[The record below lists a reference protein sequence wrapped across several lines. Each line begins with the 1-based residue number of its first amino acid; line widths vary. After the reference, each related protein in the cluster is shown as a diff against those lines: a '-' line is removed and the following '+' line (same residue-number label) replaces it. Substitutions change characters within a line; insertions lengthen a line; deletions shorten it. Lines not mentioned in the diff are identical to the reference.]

1 MNNILIT
8 IAARQ
13 GSKGIPSKNLIKI
26 NGESLIERAINLA
39 KNTELSNFIVVSTDS
54 DDIKKIALKNGVDC
68 WFKRPDNLSRDN
80 VPKVEVINHA
90 LIKAER
96 HFNKKFDTV
105 IDLDVTAPLTTVD
118 DVIGAL
124 NLYENNNHEFVTTGC
139 ESRKNPYFNMI
150 EVKKNKL
157 KLVNE
162 SNNPI
167 PSRQKAPEIYDLNAA
182 VYVYSRNFLIEK
194 KKMFSE
200 NQGLY
205 IMPQDRSCDID
216 TIEDLEYVKY
226 KLNKKS
232 ERNIVVIGGNGQ
244 IGSSVVNNLNNIYT
258 VFNVDIKNKHDY
270 KIKNNIHNYFG
281 DALNIES
288 IKKVFKD
295 IEKNYGQID
304 TVINCTHFKRKTWGK
319 HHSKIKKEEFNESMD
334 QLLTSVFLI
343 SQLSINHFL
352 NNGGGNLVNLASI
365 QGIQPPKFWHY
376 DGTDMSSPIE
386 YSLAKSSIISMTKYL
401 AKYYKNKNIRINC
414 VSPGGIKDKQPE
426 SFLNNYKSSTSNIG
440 MLEPFD
446 ISNTIEWLVSE
457 KSRAVNGQNIIVDD
471 GWSL

>member
-8 IAARQ
+8 IAARG
-13 GSKGIPSKNLIKI
+13 GSKGIPSKNLIEI
-26 NGESLIERAINLA
+26 NGESLVERSINLA
-39 KNTELSNFIVVSTDS
+39 KNSNLSKYITVSTDS
-54 DDIKKIALKNGVDC
+54 DEIMKIAKKNESSC
-68 WFKRPDNLSRDN
+68 WFKRPSKLSGDN
-80 VPKVEVINHA
+80 VPKTEVITHA
-90 LIKAER
+90 LIKSESY
-96 HFNKKFDTV
+96 FNKKFDTV
-105 IDLDVTAPLTTVD
+105 IDIDVTAPLTTVD
-118 DVIGAL
+118 DILGAL
-124 NLYENNNHEFVTTGC
+124 QLYKDKNYEFVTTGC
-139 ESRKNPYFNMI
+139 ESRKNPYFNM
-150 EVKKNKL
+150 VKIGTNKL

-162 SNNPI
+162 SDYQI
-167 PSRQKAPEIYDLNAA
+167 PSRQKAPKIYDLNGAI
-182 VYVYSRNFLIEK
+182 YIYDRNFLIEK

-205 IMPQDRSCDID
+205 IMPQERSCDID
-216 TIEDLEYVKY
+216 TIEDLEYAKF
-226 KLNKKS
+226 KLS
-232 ERNIVVIGGNGQ
+232 ENQERKIVVIGGNGL

-258 VFNVDIKNKHDY
+258 VFNVDIKNKHVY
-270 KIKNNIHNYFG
+270 KLKNNIHNYFG

-319 HHSKIKKEEFNESMD
+319 DHSKIKKEEFNESMD

-365 QGIQPPKFWHY
+365 QGTQPPKFWHY
-376 DGTDMSSPIE
+376 EGTDMSSPIE
-386 YSLAKSSIISMTKYL
+386 YSLAKSSIISMTTYL

-414 VSPGGIKDKQPE
+414 ISPGGIKDNQPE
-426 SFLNNYKSSTSNIG
+426 SFLNNYRSSTSNIG
-440 MLEPFD
+440 MLEPSD
-446 ISNTIEWLVSE
+446 VSNAIEWLISE
-457 KSRAVNGQNIIVDD
+457 KSRAVNGQNIVVDD